1 MEDNYFDKNPEK
13 TTFFYVA
20 IFFMVALSFLGI
32 GVDLGGRRIIKKKNI
47 PVWYFYLIFAVDIIG
62 LLSIV
67 GIYFYRKIGVI
78 LFPVA
83 ILFHFYL
90 HEFYLS
96 TMLYSDLFTLFSYV
110 ALGLLAIIPKW
121 NFFK

>member
-1 MEDNYFDKNPEK
+1 MNEE
-13 TTFFYVA
+13 
-20 IFFMVALSFLGI
+20 
-32 GVDLGGRRIIKKKNI
+32 
-47 PVWYFYLIFAVDIIG
+47 VWKWNVNLAWELFT
-62 LLSIV
+62 S

>member
-1 MEDNYFDKNPEK
+1 MEDNYFDKNPQK

-32 GVDLGGRRIIKKKNI
+32 GVDLTEYSQKTDINI

-83 ILFHFYL
+83 ILFHF
-90 HEFYLS
+90 
-96 TMLYSDLFTLFSYV
+96 V

>member
-1 MEDNYFDKNPEK
+1 MEDNYFDKNPKK

-32 GVDLGGRRIIKKKNI
+32 GVDLTEYSQKTDINI
-47 PVWYFYLIFAVDIIG
+47 PSWYFYLIFAVDIIG

-83 ILFHFYL
+83 ILLHFFL

>member
-32 GVDLGGRRIIKKKNI
+32 GVDLTEYFQKTDINI

-96 TMLYSDLFTLFSYV
+96 TMLYSDLFTLFSM
-110 ALGLLAIIPKW
+110 W
-121 NFFK
+121 H

>member
-1 MEDNYFDKNPEK
+1 LTKILKKPLFLCCHFLYGSI
-13 TTFFYVA
+13 
-20 IFFMVALSFLGI
+20 IFFRI
-32 GVDLGGRRIIKKKNI
+32 GVDLTEYFQKTDINI

>member
-20 IFFMVALSFLGI
+20 IFFMVALFFLGI
-32 GVDLGGRRIIKKKNI
+32 GVDLTEYSQKTDINI

>member
-1 MEDNYFDKNPEK
+1 MEDNYFDKNPQK

-32 GVDLGGRRIIKKKNI
+32 GVDLTEYSQKTDINI

-67 GIYFYRKIGVI
+67 GIYFYKKIGVI
-78 LFPVA
+78 
-83 ILFHFYL
+83 
-90 HEFYLS
+90 
-96 TMLYSDLFTLFSYV
+96 
-110 ALGLLAIIPKW
+110 
-121 NFFK
+121 